1 MENLET
7 MIQKGQKP
15 YYRPDLERLLNNLG
29 VTAGDTLILHTSLK
43 SFGYLIG
50 GAAMLID
57 TVLNCIGPEGTLVMP
72 SQSVNNM
79 NPKFWQ
85 YPPVP
90 QDWHDDIRE
99 TMLPYDPQ
107 RTPVDDLSLSKCT
120 SKRTSIIFVLCLW
133 QECRK
138 NCGKSPSGL
147 WTGYRVTTA
156 KIIRCRC

>member
-57 TVLNCIGPEGTLVMP
+57 TVLNCIV
-72 SQSVNNM
+72 Q
-79 NPKFWQ
+79 
-85 YPPVP
+85 
-90 QDWHDDIRE
+90 RE
-99 TMLPYDPQ
+99 RM
-107 RTPVDDLSLSKCT
+107 
-120 SKRTSIIFVLCLW
+120 
-133 QECRK
+133 
-138 NCGKSPSGL
+138 
-147 WTGYRVTTA
+147 
-156 KIIRCRC
+156 

>member
-7 MIQKGQKP
+7 MIQKGKKP

-90 QDWHDDIRE
+90 QD
-99 TMLPYDPQ
+99 
-107 RTPVDDLSLSKCT
+107 LSL
-120 SKRTSIIFVLCLW
+120 IHI
-133 QECRK
+133 
-138 NCGKSPSGL
+138 
-147 WTGYRVTTA
+147 
-156 KIIRCRC
+156 